1 MWERYRWRS
10 PHAYV
15 NTCGCGVSDVTGV
28 GCDDDEAGGGC
39 PPDDCVWS
47 IVVPLDGAVTFSNPG
62 TDDN

>member
-10 PHAYV
+10 PNVYV
-15 NTCGCGVSDVTGV
+15 TCGCEVSDDVPGV